1 MKVYYDDELNALYL
15 ELGEGQP
22 DGVTVLTDGVNFDL
36 TPDGRLL
43 GIEVLQASRRIDLG
57 TVLSYSLEV
66 DRRVLYPSGTS
77 HTPPTPIPDRS

>member
-1 MKVYYDDELNALYL
+1 MKVYYDDEVDALYL

-22 DGVTVLTDGVNFDL
+22 TGVTELTDGVNLDV

-43 GIEVLQASRRIDLG
+43 GIEVLHASRRLDLD

-66 DRRVLYPSGTS
+66 DRRVLYPAGAS